1 MNLKIGTILLGDRK
15 RQEEWMEKVV
25 ERFCENIDLARKRYR
40 RREGRNDVLRGADLN
55 KLWRRILDTGRFCVQ
70 YESWRKKIINKFRD
84 DLDRKV
90 SMELKQAFIKFRIFL
105 LARGK
110 NFGKRIQEREN
121 AGVWKE
127 VWKLEKFW

>member
-55 KLWRRILDTGRFCVQ
+55 KL
-70 YESWRKKIINKFRD
+70 
-84 DLDRKV
+84 
-90 SMELKQAFIKFRIFL
+90 
-105 LARGK
+105 
-110 NFGKRIQEREN
+110 
-121 AGVWKE
+121 
-127 VWKLEKFW
+127 